1 MKWVVTP
8 SAFVPTFKT
17 NCYFPSDVR
26 CTITTRSL
34 IWKEEGKLAKAKSSC
49 SLQGTLT
56 KAKGNKNAWHG
67 KRHCVTST
75 LTLKPESGAQARSR
89 TQKRRTAWRAVAAI
103 VVTGVGFRVYLQIVS
118 VEFFRV
124 TARPISSSLRA
135 CSQHTIAKATT
146 HAWKLRPLNS

>member
-1 MKWVVTP
+1 MRGVVTALIP
-8 SAFVPTFKT
+8 ILKIKFH
-17 NCYFPSDVR
+17 FPLDVK
-26 CTITTRSL
+26 CTITKRMTF
-34 IWKEEGKLAKAKSSC
+34 WKEEGKLVRAKSSC

-75 LTLKPESGAQARSR
+75 LTLKQESGAQARSR
-89 TQKRRTAWRAVAAI
+89 TQMKWTAWRAVAAI
-103 VVTGVGFRVYLQIVS
+103 VVTGVAFRGFLRIVS

>member
-1 MKWVVTP
+1 MRGVVT
-8 SAFVPTFKT
+8 AFVPILKT
-17 NCYFPSDVR
+17 NFYLPLDVK
-26 CTITTRSL
+26 CTITKRTTF
-34 IWKEEGKLAKAKSSC
+34 WKEEGKLVKAKSSFL
-49 SLQGTLT
+49 LQGTLT
-56 KAKGNKNAWHG
+56 KESWSRNAWHG

-89 TQKRRTAWRAVAAI
+89 TQKKWTAWRAVAAI

-118 VEFFRV
+118 VEFFHV

-146 HAWKLRPLNS
+146 HAWRLRPLNS